1 MIITGLIGIWKYKI
15 PKFNGNSGFAA
26 EIRLYFTFYAL
37 VILGIIFFIIE
48 FYSDKQ
54 TFNKQKNPTNSSD
67 FPYFDYSDNNFD
79 VMQTRW
85 QFQPFCKLPQFS

>member
-15 PKFNGNSGFAA
+15 PKFNGNPGFAA

-54 TFNKQKNPTNSSD
+54 TFNK
-67 FPYFDYSDNNFD
+67 
-79 VMQTRW
+79 
-85 QFQPFCKLPQFS
+85 